1 MKKRVAALLI
11 ASVIMSMASGCS
23 KKTSK
28 NTHTGKLGSEDPVV
42 ITLDVPT
49 VKRDNGK
56 QAVFELSA
64 TSGTQMT
71 EEELNR
77 AYSDFIFGLM
87 KSCAEESD
95 GGNVLISAD
104 SILFAL
110 DMTAAGADGDT
121 LTQMMNT
128 MVPGVG
134 NDQAFRYGVDR
145 MNSLKNDSLQI
156 ANSVWINEAR
166 SENVY
171 EDYLQYVKQNFDA
184 GVSVLPFGPNAV
196 DQINDWVAQKT
207 KNRISKLVDDLD
219 GSSLMVL
226 VNAIAFDGTWK
237 TGYEDYQVYED
248 AFTNGNGERT
258 TVTFLSSTESLYL
271 SNDEATG
278 FIKEYD
284 DGKYAFMTI
293 LPNDASI
300 DINEFM
306 ADMTSDEYWEF
317 WNSKDSSMEVQTKMP
332 QFKSEYEV
340 HLPMA
345 LQKMGMTDAFDERKA
360 NFSNLCKTDA
370 YISDVIH
377 KTYIEVDRE
386 GTKAA
391 AATAVLITESCVA
404 EPEPYHTVYCD
415 RPYAYAI
422 VDMDTGLPV
431 FLGTVESV

>member
-11 ASVIMSMASGCS
+11 ASVIMSMAAGCS
-23 KKTSK
+23 GKSEKKSSK
-28 NTHTGKLGSEDPVV
+28 VKNGTEPNNVV
-42 ITLDVPT
+42 TLDVPT

-64 TSGTQMT
+64 TTGTELTQ
-71 EEELNR
+71 EEMDR
-77 AYSDFIFGLM
+77 AYADFIFGLM
-87 KSCAEESD
+87 KRCAEESN
-95 GGNVLISAD
+95 GENVLISAD
-104 SILFAL
+104 SILIAL

-128 MVPGVG
+128 MVPGAN

-145 MNSLKNDSLQI
+145 MNSLKNNSLKI
-156 ANSVWINEAR
+156 ANSVWLNEVK
-166 SENVY
+166 SSNIY
-171 EDYLQYVKQNFDA
+171 EDYLDYVNKNFDA
-184 GVSVLPFGPNAV
+184 GVTILPFNEDALSAINSWVSEKTEERIPHLL
-196 DQINDWVAQKT
+196 DTINDEA
-207 KNRISKLVDDLD
+207 RMI
-219 GSSLMVL
+219 L

-237 TGYEDYQVYED
+237 NGYEDYQVYED
-248 AFTNGNGERT
+248 TFTNGKGDRSRQM
-258 TVTFLSSTESLYL
+258 FLSSTESLYL

-306 ADMTSDEYWEF
+306 ADMTSDEYWQF
-317 WNSKDSSMEVQTKMP
+317 WDSRDSSCDVQTKMP
-332 QFKSEYEV
+332 EFKSEYGVE
-340 HLPMA
+340 LPTI
-345 LQKMGMTDAFDERKA
+345 LKDMGMKDAFDANKA
-360 NFSNLCKTDA
+360 DFSNMGRSSAC
-370 YISDVIH
+370 ISNVIH
-377 KTYIEVDRE
+377 KTFIEVDRD

-391 AATAVLITESCVA
+391 AATAVTVEDACIQ
-404 EPEPYHTVYCD
+404 EPEIVRQVFCD

-431 FLGTVESV
+431 FLGTVENV